1 MNNVDVTDR
10 TREFPAEEWKLLPKA
25 FRQLLNKMPERQEM
39 NRRFNRN
46 SSATSTTQ
54 FTTPSTTADNAS
66 TTTVRLDDH
75 AHTQLVNATARAV
88 LAANRAR
95 TDGSPANVQMPRMG
109 NGTPRQNRQ
118 ASSASVVS
126 EVSQPRWDRDGNL
139 L

>member
-1 MNNVDVTDR
+1 
-10 TREFPAEEWKLLPKA
+10 
-25 FRQLLNKMPERQEM
+25 MPERQEM

-46 SSATSTTQ
+46 SSATSTTK
-54 FTTPSTTADNAS
+54 FTTPSTTTDNAS

-75 AHTQLVNATARAV
+75 AHTQLVNAAARAV

-95 TDGSPANVQMPRMG
+95 TDGSPAHVQMPRMG

-126 EVSQPRWDRDGNL
+126 EVSQPR
-139 L
+139 